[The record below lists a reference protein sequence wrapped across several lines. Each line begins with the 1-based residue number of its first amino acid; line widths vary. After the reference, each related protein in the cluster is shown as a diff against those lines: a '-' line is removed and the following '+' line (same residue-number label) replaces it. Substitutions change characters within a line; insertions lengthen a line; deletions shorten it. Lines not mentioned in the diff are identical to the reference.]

1 MRSAQARVTAL
12 TGMLAA
18 ATGTEPRVT
27 TDLDAFR
34 VEADLPAELSAT
46 AHTAVLAALATA
58 DRYGH
63 TLKRAAE
70 YVWAEIS
77 REANV
82 TTTDSPDTAYRALLG
97 HTMTCTACRTGA
109 ICPDATKLVRVW
121 RETRR

>member
-1 MRSAQARVTAL
+1 MRSAQARVAAL

-18 ATGTEPRVT
+18 ATGIEPRVT
-27 TDLDAFR
+27 TGLDTFR
-34 VEADLPAELSAT
+34 VEADLPAELSPT
-46 AHTAVLAALATA
+46 AHAAVLAALATA

-63 TLKRAAE
+63 TLNRTAE

-82 TTTDSPDTAYRALLG
+82 TTTESPDAAYRALLG
-97 HTMTCTACRTGA
+97 HTMTCTACRTGT

>member
-1 MRSAQARVTAL
+1 MRSAQARVAAL
-12 TGMLAA
+12 TGMLTA
-18 ATGTEPRVT
+18 ATGTEPRVA
-27 TDLDAFR
+27 TDLDVLR

-46 AHTAVLAALATA
+46 AHAAVLAALATA

-63 TLKRAAE
+63 TRTRTAE

-82 TTTDSPDTAYRALLG
+82 TTTESPDTAYRALLG
-97 HTMTCTACRTGA
+97 HTMACTACRTGA
-109 ICPDATKLVRVW
+109 ICPDATKLVRAW

>member
-1 MRSAQARVTAL
+1 
-12 TGMLAA
+12 MLAA

-27 TDLDAFR
+27 TDLDLFHI
-34 VEADLPAELSAT
+34 EAGLPAELSAT
-46 AHTAVLAALATA
+46 AHSAVLAALATA

-63 TLKRAAE
+63 RLTRTSE

-97 HTMTCTACRTGA
+97 HTMTCTDCRTGA
-109 ICPDATKLVRVW
+109 VCPDATKLVRIW

>member
-1 MRSAQARVTAL
+1 
-12 TGMLAA
+12 MLAA

-27 TDLDAFR
+27 TDLEAFR

-58 DRYGH
+58 DHYGH
-63 TLKRAAE
+63 MLSRAAE

-82 TTTDSPDTAYRALLG
+82 TTTESPDTAYRALLG

>member
-1 MRSAQARVTAL
+1 
-12 TGMLAA
+12 MLAA

-27 TDLDAFR
+27 TALDAFR
-34 VEADLPAELSAT
+34 VEAGLPSELSAT
-46 AHTAVLAALATA
+46 AHAAVLAALATA

-63 TLKRAAE
+63 TLNRTAE

-97 HTMTCTACRTGA
+97 HTTACTACRTGA
-109 ICPDATKLVRVW
+109 NCPDATKLVRVW

>member
-1 MRSAQARVTAL
+1 
-12 TGMLAA
+12 MLAA
-18 ATGTEPRVT
+18 ATGTKPRVT

-63 TLKRAAE
+63 TLSRAAE

-82 TTTDSPDTAYRALLG
+82 TTTESPDTAYRALLG

>member
-1 MRSAQARVTAL
+1 ML
-12 TGMLAA
+12 TA
-18 ATGTEPRVT
+18 ATGTASRVA
-27 TDLDAFR
+27 TDLDGFR

-46 AHTAVLAALATA
+46 AHAAVLAALATA

-63 TLKRAAE
+63 TRTRTSE

-82 TTTDSPDTAYRALLG
+82 TTNESPDAAYRALLG
-97 HTMTCTACRTGA
+97 HTMTCTACRTGTA
-109 ICPDATKLVRVW
+109 CPDATKLVRVW

>member
-1 MRSAQARVTAL
+1 
-12 TGMLAA
+12 MLAA
-18 ATGTEPRVT
+18 ATGTEPRT
-27 TDLDAFR
+27 TAAPDTFR
-34 VEADLPAELSAT
+34 VEADLPSGLSTT
-46 AHTAVLAALATA
+46 AHSAVLAALATA

-63 TLKRAAE
+63 TLTRTAE

-97 HTMTCTACRTGA
+97 HTMTCTACRTGT
-109 ICPDATKLVRVW
+109 ICPAATKLVRVW